1 MKQSVTKIEVGRT
14 FQNTRPLN
22 FSYRETLSRRKTK
35 QKTNKQKPE
44 ARNHCKHLYVQIP
57 SLSKFECL
65 RFADFMWITN
75 CAQVTAVSVSVN
87 SDTPTRLDSCLLGSD
102 LLEKPKS

>member
-1 MKQSVTKIEVGRT
+1 MEKYFEAVSHKNR
-14 FQNTRPLN
+14 
-22 FSYRETLSRRKTK
+22 SREDVSKHQAIKLQLQGKTK
-35 QKTNKQKPE
+35 QKTKKQKPE